1 MKTTDTLLVFTSFGN
16 YLYIPVHTINDLK
29 WRELGKHVSNLVPL
43 QEDEEIVTALPVSD
57 FNDKKNIIL
66 ATSQGMIKSTSLAD
80 FKLTRYSKAT
90 SCMKLKDNDR
100 LIAAFYDT
108 KDEIFIETSKG
119 YGLWFS
125 KEEIPVVGIKAGG
138 VKAITLKDDSV
149 TSILNFNESDN
160 KYLAIVTDKGTG
172 KRMHLKDFDKTTRA
186 RRGLLTIRDVKTNPY
201 HVVAAF
207 FLSPKEEIGLKN
219 GEITYYKG
227 SDLTIADRYSTGS
240 TLRKGGVDT
249 AFKVVELNDINN
261 QEEEIEVLEVED
273 IIDIDDNNIVRK
285 ERNSAKE
292 KEKELLE
299 QVVNLLRIKN
309 DTLTITKMNKKW
321 LTKYQYVYKLAQIL
335 SIGDT
340 KELVDTIMHPTFK
353 EIYDY
358 DLERTGLYE
367 NLRNKIYEM
376 PIYVFL
382 RILTYAIL
390 YNDPTFFDGV
400 YKILKYKV
408 QIDSENHFK
417 EIKKNDSYAKKQL
430 RSLIS
435 FMQKIS
441 IKFDNKKVFELD
453 RIERYVKLK
462 NYVNH

>member
-1 MKTTDTLLVFTSFGN
+1 MK
-16 YLYIPVHTINDLK
+16 K
-29 WRELGKHVSNLVPL
+29 
-43 QEDEEIVTALPVSD
+43 A
-57 FNDKKNIIL
+57 KNIVKSIGYLFVGMLVALCVYTFVMTDIL
-66 ATSQGMIKSTSLAD
+66 KKDYANVFGYTYFVVATGSMSGTIEVND
-80 FKLTRYSKAT
+80 VVIVKLT
-90 SCMKLKDNDR
+90 
-100 LIAAFYDT
+100 
-108 KDEIFIETSKG
+108 
-119 YGLWFS
+119 
-125 KEEIPVVGIKAGG
+125 
-138 VKAITLKDDSV
+138 DD
-149 TSILNFNESDN
+149 
-160 KYLAIVTDKGTG
+160 
-172 KRMHLKDFDKTTRA
+172 
-186 RRGLLTIRDVKTNPY
+186 
-201 HVVAAF
+201 
-207 FLSPKEEIGLKN
+207 
-219 GEITYYKG
+219 
-227 SDLTIADRYSTGS
+227 
-240 TLRKGGVDT
+240 
-249 AFKVVELNDINN
+249 VELNDIITYQGENGEFITHRVVKKIGNQIITQGDVNN
-261 QEEEIEVLEVED
+261 TEDEPISKEDIVGKVTMVISPSFVIKLIAVLLIVFILLAFLNFDKLFKKFVVGEEKPTTNTVKGGVPEELFSTTPVVKEEKSTGNTVNIPISEVLQIQKDQELAEVEDEIEVLEVED

>member
-1 MKTTDTLLVFTSFGN
+1 MKAT
-16 YLYIPVHTINDLK
+16 
-29 WRELGKHVSNLVPL
+29 
-43 QEDEEIVTALPVSD
+43 
-57 FNDKKNIIL
+57 KNIIKSIGYLFVGMLVALCVYTFIMTDVLKRDYANVFGYTYFVVATGSMSGTIEVNDVVIVKLGEEPNINDIVTYETDDGKFITHRVVKKIGNQIITQGDVNNTEDDPITQDDIVGTVKLVISPSFVLKLIAVILIVFILL
-66 ATSQGMIKSTSLAD
+66 AFLNFDKIFKKFIIGEEKTTKKKAIGSVPEELFSTTPTKKEEKSTGNTVNIPINEVLQIQKDQELA
-80 FKLTRYSKAT
+80 
-90 SCMKLKDNDR
+90 
-100 LIAAFYDT
+100 
-108 KDEIFIETSKG
+108 E
-119 YGLWFS
+119 
-125 KEEIPVVGIKAGG
+125 
-138 VKAITLKDDSV
+138 
-149 TSILNFNESDN
+149 
-160 KYLAIVTDKGTG
+160 
-172 KRMHLKDFDKTTRA
+172 
-186 RRGLLTIRDVKTNPY
+186 
-201 HVVAAF
+201 
-207 FLSPKEEIGLKN
+207 
-219 GEITYYKG
+219 
-227 SDLTIADRYSTGS
+227 
-240 TLRKGGVDT
+240 
-249 AFKVVELNDINN
+249 VED
-261 QEEEIEVLEVED
+261 EIEVLEVED

-292 KEKELLE
+292 KEKELQ
-299 QVVNLLRIKN
+299 QVLNLLRIKN

-340 KELVDTIMHPTFK
+340 TELIETIMHPTFK

-358 DLERTGLYE
+358 DLEKAGLYE

-382 RILTYAIL
+382 RILTFAIL

-408 QIDSENHFK
+408 QIDSENRFK
-417 EIKKNDSYAKKQL
+417 EIKKNDTYAKKQIK
-430 RSLIS
+430 SLIT

>member
-1 MKTTDTLLVFTSFGN
+1 MK
-16 YLYIPVHTINDLK
+16 K
-29 WRELGKHVSNLVPL
+29 
-43 QEDEEIVTALPVSD
+43 A
-57 FNDKKNIIL
+57 KNIVKSIGYLFVGMLVALCVYTFVMTDIL
-66 ATSQGMIKSTSLAD
+66 KKDYANVFGYTYFVVATGSMSGTIEVND
-80 FKLTRYSKAT
+80 VVIVKLT
-90 SCMKLKDNDR
+90 
-100 LIAAFYDT
+100 
-108 KDEIFIETSKG
+108 
-119 YGLWFS
+119 
-125 KEEIPVVGIKAGG
+125 
-138 VKAITLKDDSV
+138 DD
-149 TSILNFNESDN
+149 
-160 KYLAIVTDKGTG
+160 
-172 KRMHLKDFDKTTRA
+172 
-186 RRGLLTIRDVKTNPY
+186 
-201 HVVAAF
+201 
-207 FLSPKEEIGLKN
+207 
-219 GEITYYKG
+219 
-227 SDLTIADRYSTGS
+227 
-240 TLRKGGVDT
+240 
-249 AFKVVELNDINN
+249 VELNDIITYQGENGEFITHRVVKKIGNQIITQGDVNN
-261 QEEEIEVLEVED
+261 TEDEPISKEDIVGKVTMVISPSFVIKLIAVLLIVFILLAFLNFDKLFKKFVVGEEKPTTNTVKGGVPEELFSTTPVAKEEKSTGNTVNIPISEVLQIQKDQELAEVEDEIEVLEVED

-358 DLERTGLYE
+358 DLERAGLYE

-382 RILTYAIL
+382 RILTFAIL